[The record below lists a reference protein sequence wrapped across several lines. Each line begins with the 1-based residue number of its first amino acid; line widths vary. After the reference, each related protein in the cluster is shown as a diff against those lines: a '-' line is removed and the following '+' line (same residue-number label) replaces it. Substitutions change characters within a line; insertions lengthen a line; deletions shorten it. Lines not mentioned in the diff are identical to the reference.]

1 MKPVFFF
8 STIIAGLAA
17 AFQDPLS
24 YRSLKP
30 TYTLP
35 KPDNVTTLLDII
47 DSRPDLSRLRAALTQ
62 SGGFEEAFGTTPTW
76 DFTFFAPNN
85 DAFAHTGRYFSTFES
100 TPKGKWWLGN
110 TLVHHY
116 VPNSI
121 LATADFNETYQRLQ
135 TGTHLFIGAKV
146 ENDELVLNQV
156 ARVVESD
163 IPITKGVV
171 HIIDR
176 ILEPA
181 AQIHEDDLPWIE
193 QEFIAGSCS
202 DPSLPY
208 C

>member
-1 MKPVFFF
+1 MGKSTRATARIRDAMMKPVFFF

-100 TPKGKWWLGN
+100 TP
-110 TLVHHY
+110 Y
-116 VPNSI
+116 VFTIYIYTPP
-121 LATADFNETYQRLQ
+121 LR
-135 TGTHLFIGAKV
+135 
-146 ENDELVLNQV
+146 
-156 ARVVESD
+156 
-163 IPITKGVV
+163 
-171 HIIDR
+171 
-176 ILEPA
+176 
-181 AQIHEDDLPWIE
+181 
-193 QEFIAGSCS
+193 
-202 DPSLPY
+202 
-208 C
+208 